1 MTPEDTSRMAE
12 KTDRQAQPRPWEN
25 VDWTALKDRA
35 GTLGVHAA
43 INHVQAQV
51 DAARAA
57 DAALLRERDAQIAEL
72 TKAVQ
77 GNALAVVKANDA
89 ASQQIAS
96 LAAERDKYRNGFDSS
111 QAQVDTL
118 LQGYAALRAE
128 RDAAQ
133 QEIAEQQRDYAIL
146 SKMMARE
153 TEMLRDEEQE
163 NTTLR
168 ETLQAAWCELIQHD
182 DQPWVKTLAGQVR
195 VVGLFAFPRP
205 SLRRHL
211 PDVQAGET
219 GCVGEGEVLRVH
231 HPRRGAE
238 RSRSCG
244 AVSEWVEGATLWRRQ
259 PG

>member
-12 KTDRQAQPRPWEN
+12 KTDRQAQIDPW
-25 VDWTALKDRA
+25 KDIDDREEYIG
-35 GTLGVHAA
+35 GTWYLTRDY
-43 INHVQAQV
+43 V
-51 DAARAA
+51 DAARSA
-57 DAALLRERDAQIAEL
+57 DAALLRERDAQITSL
-72 TKAVQ
+72 T
-77 GNALAVVKANDA
+77 
-89 ASQQIAS
+89 
-96 LAAERDKYRNGFDSS
+96 
-111 QAQVDTL
+111 AQVEQQTQAFEDECGRHEQTL
-118 LQGYAALRAE
+118 IGKRGFAVLVAQLGAE

-205 SLRRHL
+205 QES
-211 PDVQAGET
+211 
-219 GCVGEGEVLRVH
+219 
-231 HPRRGAE
+231 
-238 RSRSCG
+238 
-244 AVSEWVEGATLWRRQ
+244 Q
-259 PG
+259 P

>member
-12 KTDRQAQPRPWEN
+12 KTDRQAQIDPW
-25 VDWTALKDRA
+25 KDIDDREEYIG
-35 GTLGVHAA
+35 GTWYLTRDY
-43 INHVQAQV
+43 V

-57 DAALLRERDAQIAEL
+57 DAALLRERDAQIASLQEHL
-72 TKAVQ
+72 
-77 GNALAVVKANDA
+77 GRMLANRYDA
-89 ASQQIAS
+89 
-96 LAAERDKYRNGFDSS
+96 DN
-111 QAQVDTL
+111 VT
-118 LQGYAALRAE
+118 LRAE

-205 SLRRHL
+205 QES
-211 PDVQAGET
+211 
-219 GCVGEGEVLRVH
+219 
-231 HPRRGAE
+231 
-238 RSRSCG
+238 
-244 AVSEWVEGATLWRRQ
+244 Q
-259 PG
+259 P

>member
-1 MTPEDTSRMAE
+1 MTPETPDPPPVSP
-12 KTDRQAQPRPWEN
+12 DPWDSVHEEFA
-25 VDWTALKDRA
+25 DMSQWETARVYRA
-35 GTLGVHAA
+35 DA
-43 INHVQAQV
+43 V

-57 DAALLRERDAQIAEL
+57 DAALLRERDAQIASL
-72 TKAVQ
+72 T
-77 GNALAVVKANDA
+77 
-89 ASQQIAS
+89 
-96 LAAERDKYRNGFDSS
+96 AERDQMAAIIR
-111 QAQVDTL
+111 DTL
-118 LQGYAALRAE
+118 WMAARYADGRRSYAVGLYNDARVKAEALGCAHEAWPAVDGMDPERPTLTEELATLRAE

-205 SLRRHL
+205 QES
-211 PDVQAGET
+211 
-219 GCVGEGEVLRVH
+219 
-231 HPRRGAE
+231 
-238 RSRSCG
+238 
-244 AVSEWVEGATLWRRQ
+244 Q
-259 PG
+259 P

>member
-1 MTPEDTSRMAE
+1 MTPEDTPRMAE
-12 KTDRQAQPRPWEN
+12 RTDRQAQIDPWADVNEIELSKTPGIGF
-25 VDWTALKDRA
+25 VY
-35 GTLGVHAA
+35 
-43 INHVQAQV
+43 QASVV

-57 DAALLRERDAQIAEL
+57 DAALLRERDAQIASLQEHL
-72 TKAVQ
+72 
-77 GNALAVVKANDA
+77 GRMLANRYDA
-89 ASQQIAS
+89 
-96 LAAERDKYRNGFDSS
+96 DN
-111 QAQVDTL
+111 VT
-118 LQGYAALRAE
+118 LRAE

-205 SLRRHL
+205 QES
-211 PDVQAGET
+211 
-219 GCVGEGEVLRVH
+219 
-231 HPRRGAE
+231 
-238 RSRSCG
+238 
-244 AVSEWVEGATLWRRQ
+244 Q
-259 PG
+259 P